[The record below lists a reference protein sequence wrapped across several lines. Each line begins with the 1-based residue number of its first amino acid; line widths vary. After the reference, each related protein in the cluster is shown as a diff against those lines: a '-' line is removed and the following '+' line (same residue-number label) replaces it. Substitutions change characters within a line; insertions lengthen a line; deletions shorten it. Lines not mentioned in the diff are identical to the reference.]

1 MVNFFSKSKPLH
13 QEFFGGFLT
22 YSRWR
27 EDTGTCNQWSSKL
40 FGDLDKTF
48 RTYWANPEAILNN
61 LELNELLAAPT
72 AEAEFTYVNKDQ
84 EKVYGRVIDGWTISG
99 ENVNFKIEQIKKHA
113 EALKSAPAVVEA
125 SAT

>member
-1 MVNFFSKSKPLH
+1 M
-13 QEFFGGFLT
+13 
-22 YSRWR
+22 
-27 EDTGTCNQWSSKL
+27 
-40 FGDLDKTF
+40 
-48 RTYWANPEAILNN
+48 
-61 LELNELLAAPT
+61 LAAPT

-99 ENVNFKIEQIKKHA
+99 EDVNFKIEQIKKQA